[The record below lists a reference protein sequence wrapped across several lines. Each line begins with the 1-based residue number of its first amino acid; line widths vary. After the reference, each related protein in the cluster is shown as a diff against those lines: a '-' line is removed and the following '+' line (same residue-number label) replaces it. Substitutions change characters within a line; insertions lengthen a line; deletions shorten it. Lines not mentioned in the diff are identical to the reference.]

1 MAEKLRLVV
10 HGHFYQPPRENPW
23 TDEVSREAS
32 AAPFHD
38 WNERITAECYRPNTS
53 ARIVDG
59 RNRLVALVDNYRRM
73 SYDIGPTLL
82 SWLDRHAPDTYRKM
96 VDADEAMAGGMAQ
109 GFGHLILP
117 LCDDRDLGTQVRW
130 GISDFEYRYGRRP
143 EGMWLPEAAVNDAV
157 LAVLAEEGI
166 KFTLLAPNQAGWVRR
181 LDDPAAAWADVPDGS
196 IDPSRT
202 YRWVHHRDSTLGVD
216 IVFYNGSLSHDIAF
230 GLGSMSSQGLLDRVD
245 AAAGPAGGL
254 VTLAADGETFGHHH
268 HYGDR
273 LLAYALA
280 VEAPR
285 RGIDVTT
292 LAAYIREHPPES
304 EV

>member
-1 MAEKLRLVV
+1 MSWTTCCRRCGPTTFRMRTSGCPAARPDGDGERDAAAAGGQRRHGEAVPSLVMTRRVSLVV

-23 TDEVSREAS
+23 TDEVTREPS

-38 WNERITAECYRPNTS
+38 WNERINAECYRPNTG

-59 RNRLVALVDNYRRM
+59 RDRLVALVDNYRRM

-117 LCDDRDLGTQVRW
+117 LCNDRDLRTQVRW

-166 KFTLLAPNQAGWVRR
+166 TFTLLAPNQAGWVRP
-181 LDDPAAAWADVPDGS
+181 LADPAAAWADVPDGS
-196 IDPSRT
+196 IDTSRT

-216 IVFYNGSLSHDIAF
+216 IVFYNG
-230 GLGSMSSQGLLDRVD
+230 
-245 AAAGPAGGL
+245 
-254 VTLAADGETFGHHH
+254 
-268 HYGDR
+268 
-273 LLAYALA
+273 
-280 VEAPR
+280 
-285 RGIDVTT
+285 
-292 LAAYIREHPPES
+292 
-304 EV
+304 